1 MARFFG
7 RHEHSLDQ
15 KGRVTLPARFR
26 APFDTLVYV
35 SQHHD
40 RCLALWTPDEF
51 EKQLA
56 EVEAT
61 QDRSPKDRNDA
72 RFWLAGIV
80 EQELDR
86 QGRVA
91 IPRYLCD
98 YAGLDGAVLVVG
110 ALNRIEIWNPQE
122 WATRVAPSESS
133 FTNPTATDPT
143 TKEETTSA

>member
-7 RHEHSLDQ
+7 RYEHSLDQ

-26 APFDTLVYV
+26 SPFDATVYL
-35 SQHHD
+35 SQYHD
-40 RCLALWTPDEF
+40 RCLALWTPEEF

-72 RFWLAGIV
+72 RFWLAGIA
-80 EQELDR
+80 EQELDK

-98 YAGLDGAVLVVG
+98 YAGLDGAVLVAG
-110 ALNRIEIWNPQE
+110 AGNRIEIWNPQE
-122 WATRVAPSESS
+122 WMARVAPSEAT
-133 FTNPTATDPT
+133 FTATVSPQ
-143 TKEETTSA
+143 EVTSS